1 MAISHRSTQEE
12 PSSAPSLN
20 VPIISAFVL
29 GVVLTLVA
37 AWHFHDPSSDST
49 SDSSNTGSPGPER
62 GLADSA
68 LPRIAAPEQ
77 RRPSVSRPVRS
88 AAGLASMTGEVDS
101 SRDLMLELDRRF
113 RNEEVDRQWASV
125 HEEVIVNA
133 IVGNEHDGFDVPD
146 PKAVDIG
153 CRRSMCRVRMTYDYE
168 DDAAEMQTKMMF
180 GMPRAI
186 STAHTF
192 IRPSD
197 SGDIE
202 MVMYAG
208 SVGPLR

>member
-1 MAISHRSTQEE
+1 
-12 PSSAPSLN
+12 
-20 VPIISAFVL
+20 
-29 GVVLTLVA
+29 
-37 AWHFHDPSSDST
+37 
-49 SDSSNTGSPGPER
+49 
-62 GLADSA
+62 
-68 LPRIAAPEQ
+68 
-77 RRPSVSRPVRS
+77 
-88 AAGLASMTGEVDS
+88 MTGEVDS

-208 SVGPLR
+208 SAGPLR